1 MIENLSSSSINDII
15 FYASSLMPNIV
26 DSYKSLIA
34 SEIKQQA
41 GETTCNLS
49 DLFYRVTKFP
59 FYLLSKMIQ
68 VIKYNKQSITIDNF
82 VNFLF
87 DLFACADLNKRIELL
102 FNIFDFD
109 NDNIVK
115 IEDILFLYKN
125 IYMIQYK
132 SKSHIKELK
141 ELINASKLP
150 NNISKER
157 FISFIKKENSD
168 IFFLFFLLLN
178 AENILSKDYLEIFIQ
193 YNVSSKK
200 QIFDNNAYNDKHIKN
215 PSLLLYKFSKEALS
229 ISLIS
234 EDAEME
240 NDFEELEEF
249 ENNISTCISGIL
261 DDEKRKSAKLSDK
274 SLLQINFS
282 SKQIINLGSPS
293 KSLMNMPRVSISNNC
308 IRKLYEC
315 NTMIEQKQEEIS
327 SALFDE
333 DSLYCEVKLRKL
345 VREDKGTNE
354 KLEKVKVIIKNKVL
368 FVLSKRKKKK
378 DRYKIR
384 EILLLNNNYG
394 LTDGE
399 VLDSQTGKTYY
410 AILLNSNNSESY
422 HREVSLYSKKQ
433 SKILKIYNLINKA
446 KHFRPINLHYSFE
459 RELASG
465 AFGKIFLGTEI
476 QSNRNLAIKKI
487 SKTIPNQA
495 WIWEQSIFS
504 LLITNPNENIV
515 KAFDIFDTLNSVYFI
530 YEYLPYGT
538 LRSFLL
544 DKKAQFTF
552 SKELFISQ
560 LSNAISHLHSLGIV
574 HRDIKPDNLLI
585 NYTKGNYIIKLIDF
599 GLGKIISKNECTTEP
614 FGSLAYSAPEIV
626 EEKKY
631 TYSPDIWSIG
641 MIAYF
646 IINQKDPFYEWKM
659 SVDYIK
665 ELIRE
670 GNIQCLF
677 GKKEILI
684 SKDKSN
690 SFLFQVMK
698 KCLVKKNRPSIEE
711 LIRNINELY
720 KYTNENS

>member
-1 MIENLSSSSINDII
+1 MIENLSSPSINDII
-15 FYASSLMPNIV
+15 FYASSLMPNIL
-26 DSYKSLIA
+26 DSYKSLIVC
-34 SEIKQQA
+34 EIKQQI
-41 GETTCNLS
+41 GDTSCNLS
-49 DLFYRVTKFP
+49 DLFYRITKFP

-68 VIKYNKQSITIDNF
+68 VIKYKKQSITIDNF
-82 VNFLF
+82 INFLF

-102 FNIFDFD
+102 FNILDFD
-109 NDNIVK
+109 NDNIVN

-132 SKSHIKELK
+132 SRSHIKELK
-141 ELINASKLP
+141 DIINISKLQ
-150 NNISKER
+150 NSISKER

-178 AENILSKDYLEIFIQ
+178 AENILSKHYLEIFIK

-200 QIFDNNAYNDKHIKN
+200 QIFDSNAYNDKHIKD
-215 PSLLLYKFSKEALS
+215 PSLLLYKFSKEALN

-249 ENNISTCISGIL
+249 ENNISTCMSGIL
-261 DDEKRKSAKLSDK
+261 DDENRRSAKLSDK
-274 SLLQINFS
+274 SLLQIHFS

-293 KSLMNMPRVSISNNC
+293 KSHMNMPRVSISNNC
-308 IRKLYEC
+308 IRKL

-345 VREDKGTNE
+345 VRDEQGTNE
-354 KLEKVKVIIKNKVL
+354 KLDKVKVIIKNKLL

-394 LTDGE
+394 LTVGK

-410 AILLNSNNSESY
+410 AILLNSNNSASF

-433 SKILKIYNLINKA
+433 SKILKVYNLINKA
-446 KHFRPINLHYSFE
+446 KNLRPINLHYSFD

-465 AFGKIFLGTEI
+465 AFGKIFLGTDI
-476 QSNRNLAIKKI
+476 QSNRKLAIKKI
-487 SKTIPNQA
+487 SKTIQNQA

-504 LLITNPNENIV
+504 LLITNPNENII

-544 DKKAQFTF
+544 DKKAQLTF

-599 GLGKIISKNECTTEP
+599 GLGKIISKYEYTTEP

-626 EEKKY
+626 EEKQY
-631 TYSPDIWSIG
+631 SYSPDIWSIG

-659 SVDYIK
+659 NMSYIK

-677 GKKEILI
+677 AKKEMLI

-711 LIRNINELY
+711 LIRSINELY
-720 KYTNENS
+720 KCTCDNS

>member
-59 FYLLSKMIQ
+59 FYLLSKMIE
-68 VIKYNKQSITIDNF
+68 VIKYNKQSITIDDF

-125 IYMIQYK
+125 IYMLQYK

-178 AENILSKDYLEIFIQ
+178 AENILSKDYLDNFIQ

-200 QIFDNNAYNDKHIKN
+200 QIFDNNAYNDKHIKD
-215 PSLLLYKFSKEALS
+215 PSLLLYKFSKEALN

-261 DDEKRKSAKLSDK
+261 DDEKRRSAKLSDK

-282 SKQIINLGSPS
+282 SKQIINLSSPS

-345 VREDKGTNE
+345 VRDDKGTNE

-422 HREVSLYSKKQ
+422 HREVSL
-433 SKILKIYNLINKA
+433 
-446 KHFRPINLHYSFE
+446 
-459 RELASG
+459 
-465 AFGKIFLGTEI
+465 
-476 QSNRNLAIKKI
+476 
-487 SKTIPNQA
+487 
-495 WIWEQSIFS
+495 
-504 LLITNPNENIV
+504 
-515 KAFDIFDTLNSVYFI
+515 
-530 YEYLPYGT
+530 
-538 LRSFLL
+538 
-544 DKKAQFTF
+544 
-552 SKELFISQ
+552 
-560 LSNAISHLHSLGIV
+560 
-574 HRDIKPDNLLI
+574 
-585 NYTKGNYIIKLIDF
+585 
-599 GLGKIISKNECTTEP
+599 
-614 FGSLAYSAPEIV
+614 
-626 EEKKY
+626 
-631 TYSPDIWSIG
+631 
-641 MIAYF
+641 
-646 IINQKDPFYEWKM
+646 
-659 SVDYIK
+659 
-665 ELIRE
+665 
-670 GNIQCLF
+670 
-677 GKKEILI
+677 
-684 SKDKSN
+684 
-690 SFLFQVMK
+690 
-698 KCLVKKNRPSIEE
+698 
-711 LIRNINELY
+711 
-720 KYTNENS
+720 

>member
-125 IYMIQYK
+125 IYMLQYK

-200 QIFDNNAYNDKHIKN
+200 QIFDNNAYNDKHIKD

-345 VREDKGTNE
+345 VRDDKGTNE

-476 QSNRNLAIKKI
+476 QSNRKLAIKKI

-626 EEKKY
+626 EEIKY

-659 SVDYIK
+659 NMNYIK
-665 ELIRE
+665 DLIRE

-677 GKKEILI
+677 AKKEILI

>member
-200 QIFDNNAYNDKHIKN
+200 QIFDNNAYNDKHIKD

-261 DDEKRKSAKLSDK
+261 DDEKRRSAKLSDK
-274 SLLQINFS
+274 SLLQIHFS

-345 VREDKGTNE
+345 VRDDKGTNE
-354 KLEKVKVIIKNKVL
+354 KIEKVKVIIKNKVL

-433 SKILKIYNLINKA
+433 SKIIKVYNLINKA

-459 RELASG
+459 KELASG

-476 QSNRNLAIKKI
+476 QSNRKLAIKKI

-599 GLGKIISKNECTTEP
+599 GLGKIISKNEYTTEP
-614 FGSLAYSAPEIV
+614 FGSLVYSAPEIV
-626 EEKKY
+626 EEIKY

-659 SVDYIK
+659 NINYIK

-677 GKKEILI
+677 AKKEILI

-720 KYTNENS
+720 KYINDNS

>member
-200 QIFDNNAYNDKHIKN
+200 QIFDSNAYNDKHIKD
-215 PSLLLYKFSKEALS
+215 PSLLLYKFSKEALN

-261 DDEKRKSAKLSDK
+261 DDEKRRSAKLSDK
-274 SLLQINFS
+274 SLLQIHFS

-333 DSLYCEVKLRKL
+333 DSLYSEVKLRKL

-433 SKILKIYNLINKA
+433 SKIIKVYNLINKA

-459 RELASG
+459 KELASG

-476 QSNRNLAIKKI
+476 QSNRKLAIKKI

-626 EEKKY
+626 EEIKY

-659 SVDYIK
+659 NMSYIK

-677 GKKEILI
+677 AKKEILI

>member
-1 MIENLSSSSINDII
+1 
-15 FYASSLMPNIV
+15 
-26 DSYKSLIA
+26 
-34 SEIKQQA
+34 
-41 GETTCNLS
+41 
-49 DLFYRVTKFP
+49 
-59 FYLLSKMIQ
+59 
-68 VIKYNKQSITIDNF
+68 
-82 VNFLF
+82 
-87 DLFACADLNKRIELL
+87 
-102 FNIFDFD
+102 
-109 NDNIVK
+109 
-115 IEDILFLYKN
+115 
-125 IYMIQYK
+125 MIQYK
-132 SKSHIKELK
+132 SRSHIKELK
-141 ELINASKLP
+141 DIINISKLQ
-150 NNISKER
+150 NSISKER

-178 AENILSKDYLEIFIQ
+178 AENILSKHYLEIFIK

-200 QIFDNNAYNDKHIKN
+200 QIFDSNAYNDKHIKD
-215 PSLLLYKFSKEALS
+215 PSLLLYKFSKEALN

-249 ENNISTCISGIL
+249 ENNISTCMSGIL
-261 DDEKRKSAKLSDK
+261 DDENRRSAKLSDK
-274 SLLQINFS
+274 SLLQIHFS

-293 KSLMNMPRVSISNNC
+293 KSHMNMPRVSISN
-308 IRKLYEC
+308 

-345 VREDKGTNE
+345 VRDEQGTNE
-354 KLEKVKVIIKNKVL
+354 KLDKVKVIIKNKLL

-394 LTDGE
+394 LTVGK

-410 AILLNSNNSESY
+410 AILLNSNNSASF

-433 SKILKIYNLINKA
+433 SKILKVYNLINKA
-446 KHFRPINLHYSFE
+446 KNLRPINLHYSFD

-465 AFGKIFLGTEI
+465 AFGKIFLGTDI
-476 QSNRNLAIKKI
+476 QSNRKLAIKKI
-487 SKTIPNQA
+487 SKTIQNQA

-504 LLITNPNENIV
+504 LLITNPNENII

-544 DKKAQFTF
+544 DKKAQLTF

-599 GLGKIISKNECTTEP
+599 GLGKIISKYEYTTEP

-631 TYSPDIWSIG
+631 SYSPDIWSIG

-659 SVDYIK
+659 NMSYIK

-677 GKKEILI
+677 AKKEMLI

-711 LIRNINELY
+711 LIRSINELY
-720 KYTNENS
+720 KCTCDNS